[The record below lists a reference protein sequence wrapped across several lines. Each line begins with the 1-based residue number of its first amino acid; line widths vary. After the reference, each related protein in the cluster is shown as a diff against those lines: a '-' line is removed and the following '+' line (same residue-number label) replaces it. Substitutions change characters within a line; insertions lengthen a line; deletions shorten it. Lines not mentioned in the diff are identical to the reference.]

1 MSNLTREQ
9 GEKNYKKKHMNHK
22 SGNIIVN
29 LLLATTSSI
38 RKTTPQKE
46 KLYFVKLAIL
56 EAKIQDFLFRKAKT
70 SSHNSI
76 FKIEK

>member
-1 MSNLTREQ
+1 M
-9 GEKNYKKKHMNHK
+9 
-22 SGNIIVN
+22 N

-56 EAKIQDFLFRKAKT
+56 EAKIQDYLFRKAKT
-70 SSHNSI
+70 SSHNSTY
-76 FKIEK
+76 FQNRKIEISRLPGKQRRYIYTK